1 MGGGPTISGG
11 MSQAEYQKLLD
22 EQRKYADEAELKR
35 EQRLKEYETQR
46 LQAEKDLLNAQ
57 KMAEQQQIT
66 TQQQAEAQIAA
77 EVEAADQAMVK
88 DKASMDKLGSSFY
101 DSLYQGLYGNTDQQ
115 RPK

>member
-46 LQAEKDLLNAQ
+46 LAAEKELLTAQ
-57 KMAEQQQIT
+57 KMAEQAQISSQQE
-66 TQQQAEAQIAA
+66 AEAQIAS
-77 EVEAADQAMVK
+77 EIEAANKQTEQEK
-88 DKASMDKLGSSFY
+88 GSMDKLGSSFY
-101 DSLYQGLYGNTDQQ
+101 DSLYQGLYGNAEQQ